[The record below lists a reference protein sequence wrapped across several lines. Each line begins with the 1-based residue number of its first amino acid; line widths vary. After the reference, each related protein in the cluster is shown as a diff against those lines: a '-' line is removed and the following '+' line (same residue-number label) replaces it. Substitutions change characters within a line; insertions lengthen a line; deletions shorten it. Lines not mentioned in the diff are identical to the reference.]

1 MLSLLTSNV
10 YFSAQQFE
18 TAENQPGP
26 RPRLHSLPSRAYAD
40 TEEHDDPESTKEL
53 EETDKE
59 SAHACCSLIA
69 DNEAWQVIHSNFYFL
84 SQKLYLSHE
93 FLICLFEQRFITKD
107 DYEYLNSRFV
117 TRRDKVDRLL
127 MDILPCKPPD
137 MFYAFCDILRVVGQ
151 SHVAEKLEENP
162 GRVELVSP
170 GDICVSILLY
180 CYDCKCSVYCR
191 NEEVT
196 RKC

>member
-1 MLSLLTSNV
+1 MT
-10 YFSAQQFE
+10 
-18 TAENQPGP
+18 
-26 RPRLHSLPSRAYAD
+26 
-40 TEEHDDPESTKEL
+40 TEEL

-59 SAHACCSLIA
+59 SAHACCPLIS
-69 DNEAWQVIHSNFYFL
+69 DNEAWPVIRSNYYFL
-84 SQKLYLSHE
+84 SQRLYFSHE

-117 TRRDKVDRLL
+117 TRMEKVDRLL

-137 MFYAFCDILRVVGQ
+137 MFHTFCDILRVVGQ
-151 SHVAEKLEENP
+151 SHVAEKLQEYP
-162 GRVELVSP
+162 QTVELVSP